1 MKKRFPVLYIVS
13 LGCCVAGLLLLS
25 LGGWIRIK
33 AVVAGYLLSRS
44 WEMSLESGMP
54 VKPWPWAD
62 TWPVGRLRTA
72 DGKIDLVI
80 LEGDSGEVLAFGPG
94 HVSGS
99 DRVAGSGHCV
109 LAGHRDTSFSF
120 LQHLKKNDVLLL
132 RGLNGPVKYY
142 SVQSFLVKS
151 SNELYFDSEA
161 DNRLTLITC
170 YPFSAVVPGGNLRYL
185 VFAESIPSGA
195 VL

>member
-1 MKKRFPVLYIVS
+1 MKKRILFIVS
-13 LGCCVAGLLLLS
+13 FNCCIVGLLLLS

-33 AVVAGYLLSRS
+33 AAVAGCLLNRS
-44 WEMSLESGMP
+44 WEMSLESGRP

-62 TWPVGRLRTA
+62 SWPVGRLRTP

-94 HVSGS
+94 HVG
-99 DRVAGSGHCV
+99 GSGRVGGNGHCI

-120 LQHLKKNDVLLL
+120 LQNLKKNDILLL
-132 RGLNGPVKYY
+132 QGLSGPVKSY
-142 SVQSFLVKS
+142 SVQSFLVKK
-151 SNELYFDSEA
+151 SNELYFDGGA

-170 YPFSAVVPGGNLRYL
+170 YPFSAVLPGGDLRYL
-185 VFAESIPSGA
+185 VFAEGLPPRFR
-195 VL
+195 